1 MLRSP
6 TPNPRPQSPVPRP
19 LNIGITCYPSYGG
32 SGVVG
37 AELGIELAKRG
48 HSIHFVSY
56 APPMRLD
63 DGQCRERI
71 HFHAV
76 DMLSYPL
83 FEYPPYTDALAS
95 KLFEVA
101 NAERL
106 DLLHVHYAIPHSV
119 SAYLAREMLK
129 PTRYLPV
136 VTTLHGTDITLVGRD
151 PSFLPITKFGI
162 EQSDAVTAISKYLRD
177 ATNETFCTSCDIEV
191 LYNFIDSDYYCRRPD
206 ESVRRAFAPAGEKI
220 VLHVSTFRPIK
231 RIGDCIEIIARIK
244 RLQTGSRSPFG
255 VKLVMCGDGPER
267 ADAEALA
274 SRLGV
279 EDSVTFVGKQPQS
292 RVREYLSVADLLLLP
307 SQSESFGL
315 TALEAMACEVP
326 VIATRVGGIP
336 EVVKDGGYLFEIGD
350 VDRMAEAAL
359 SILSDDAE
367 RRRLGERGREIALKR
382 FTTKK
387 IIPQYEA
394 LYRRVIEECAAKLDP
409 K

>member
-1 MLRSP
+1 MK
-6 TPNPRPQSPVPRP
+6 
-19 LNIGITCYPSYGG
+19 IGITCYPSYGG

-48 HSIHFVSY
+48 HEIHFISY

-101 NAERL
+101 QSRQL
-106 DLLHVHYAIPHSV
+106 DLIHVHYAIPHSV

-129 PTRYLPV
+129 PTHYLPT

-151 PSFLPITKFGI
+151 PSFLPITRFGI
-162 EQSDAVTAISKYLRD
+162 EQSDAVTAISNYLRD
-177 ATNETFCTSCDIEV
+177 ATHETFCTGCDIQV
-191 LYNFIDSDYYCRRPD
+191 IYNFIDAGYY
-206 ESVRRAFAPAGEKI
+206 RRAPNETIRHELAPRGERI
-220 VLHVSTFRPIK
+220 ILHVSTFRPIK
-231 RIGDCIEIIARIK
+231 RIGDCIRVLARVK
-244 RLQTGSRSPFG
+244 ELQTGSESEFR

-267 ADAEALA
+267 AEAEALA
-274 SRLGV
+274 AGLGV
-279 EDSVTFVGKQPQS
+279 AEQVSFVGKQPQS
-292 RVREYLSVADLLLLP
+292 QVREYLSVADLLLLP

-336 EVVKDGGYLFEIGD
+336 EVVEDRGCGFLFEIGD
-350 VDRMAEAAL
+350 IEGMSKAAL
-359 SILSDDAE
+359 DVLKDDAE
-367 RRRLGERGREIALKR
+367 RKRLGARGREIAVSN
-382 FTTKK
+382 FTTDR
-387 IIPQYEA
+387 IIPQYEH
-394 LYRRVIEECAAKLDP
+394 LYERLVGK
-409 K
+409 

>member
-1 MLRSP
+1 M
-6 TPNPRPQSPVPRP
+6 
-19 LNIGITCYPSYGG
+19 NIGITCYPSYGG

-48 HSIHFVSY
+48 HEIHFISY

-63 DGQCRERI
+63 DGGQCRERI

-101 NAERL
+101 TAEQL
-106 DLLHVHYAIPHSV
+106 DLIHVHYAIPHSV

-151 PSFLPITKFGI
+151 PSFLPITRFGI
-162 EQSDAVTAISKYLRD
+162 EQSDAVTAISNYLRD
-177 ATNETFCTSCDIEV
+177 ATHETFCTGCDIEV
-191 LYNFIDSDYYCRRPD
+191 IYNFIDSDYYRRVPN
-206 ESVRRAFAPAGEKI
+206 ESVRRALAPEGERI

-231 RIGDCIEIIARIK
+231 RIGDCIEVVARMK
-244 RLQTGSRSPFG
+244 RRETGSGSRFG

-274 SRLGV
+274 STLGV
-279 EDSVTFVGKQPQS
+279 TDSVVFVGKQPQS
-292 RVREYLSVADLLLLP
+292 QVREYLSVADLLLLP

-336 EVVKDGGYLFEIGD
+336 EVVEDDGCGFLFDIGD
-350 VDRMAEAAL
+350 LDRMAEAAL
-359 SILSDDAE
+359 RVLVDDAE
-367 RRRLGERGREIALKR
+367 RERLGARGREIATAR
-382 FTTKK
+382 FTTEK

-394 LYRRVIEECAAKLDP
+394 LYRRVIEECATKHARP
-409 K
+409 

>member
-1 MLRSP
+1 MK
-6 TPNPRPQSPVPRP
+6 
-19 LNIGITCYPSYGG
+19 IGITCYPSYGG

-48 HSIHFVSY
+48 HEVHFISY

-63 DGQCRERI
+63 GGQVRERI

-101 NAERL
+101 TAERL
-106 DLLHVHYAIPHSV
+106 DLIHMHYAIPHSV

-129 PTRYLPV
+129 PTRYLPI

-151 PSFLPITKFGI
+151 PSFLPITRFGI
-162 EQSDAVTAISKYLRD
+162 EQSDAVTAISNYLRD
-177 ATNETFCTSCDIEV
+177 ATHETFCTGCEIQV
-191 LYNFIDSDYYCRRPD
+191 IYNFIDSEYY
-206 ESVRRAFAPAGEKI
+206 RRAPSEAARETLAPNSEKI

-231 RIGDCIEIIARIK
+231 RITDCIEVVARMSS
-244 RLQTGSRSPFG
+244 QTGSGSQFG
-255 VKLVMCGDGPER
+255 VRLVMCGDGPER
-267 ADAEALA
+267 AGAEALA
-274 SRLGV
+274 ARLGV
-279 EDSVTFVGKQPQS
+279 ADSVEFVGKQPQS

-336 EVVKDGGYLFEIGD
+336 EVVEDGGCGYLFEIGD
-350 VDRMAEAAL
+350 VDGMAKAAHRII
-359 SILSDDAE
+359 SNDGE
-367 RRRLGERGREIALKR
+367 RERLGRRGREIAVSR
-382 FTTKK
+382 FATER
-387 IIPQYEA
+387 IIPQYEQ
-394 LYRRVIEECAAKLDP
+394 LYERLAGDRAAKSSRD
-409 K
+409 

>member
-1 MLRSP
+1 M
-6 TPNPRPQSPVPRP
+6 
-19 LNIGITCYPSYGG
+19 NIGITCYPSYGG

-37 AELGIELAKRG
+37 AELGLELAKRG
-48 HSIHFVSY
+48 HSIHFISY

-63 DGQCRERI
+63 GGQARERI

-95 KLFEVA
+95 KLFLVA
-101 NAERL
+101 AAERL
-106 DLLHVHYAIPHSV
+106 DLLHVHYAIPHAV

-151 PSFLPITKFGI
+151 PSFLPITRFGI
-162 EQSDAVTAISKYLRD
+162 EQSDAVTAISRYLRD
-177 ATNETFCTSCDIEV
+177 ATHKAFCPDCDIEV
-191 LYNFIDSDYYCRRPD
+191 IYNFIDAEYYRREPSEEVRQSLAPD
-206 ESVRRAFAPAGEKI
+206 GERI
-220 VLHVSTFRPIK
+220 ILHVSTFRPIK
-231 RIGDCIEIIARIK
+231 RITDCIEIVARIK
-244 RLQTGSRSPFG
+244 NLETGSGSQSG

-274 SRLGV
+274 ARLGV
-279 EDSVTFVGKQPQS
+279 AGSVKFVGKQPQS
-292 RVREYLSVADLLLLP
+292 QVRDYLSVADLLLLP

-336 EVVKDGGYLFEIGD
+336 ELVEDEGCGYLFEIGD
-350 VDRMAEAAL
+350 VDGMAAASL
-359 SILSDDAE
+359 RVLSDDAE
-367 RRRLGERGREIALKR
+367 RERLGRRGREIAVSR
-382 FTTKK
+382 FTTEK
-387 IIPQYEA
+387 IIPQYEE
-394 LYRRVIEECAAKLDP
+394 LYSRVVRESAEKKA
-409 K
+409 